1 MAISFGGKVHGV
13 DASEST
19 KWKIVPLCG
28 AKAKTTGRITNG
40 RITCVRCLEKAGMPV
55 PDGARRPRV
64 LYAANSGWA
73 WTLTSPGVYTAQIPN
88 QDGTYR
94 EWRLE
99 RQPYSPDDG
108 YLLLGGGWYLFGP
121 EGVVFGEPMFTQDG
135 DHRLPAALVAASAA
149 LSGRPRPQ
157 TAGA

>member
-1 MAISFGGKVHGV
+1 MAISFGGKIHGV
-13 DASEST
+13 DASAST
-19 KWKIVPLCG
+19 KWRQVPVCG
-28 AKAKTTGRITNG
+28 AKAKMTGRAVSSA
-40 RITCVRCLEKAGMPV
+40 ITCVKCKEKLGMPV
-55 PDGARRPRV
+55 ADSERPVRV
-64 LYAANSGWA
+64 RYAANSGWA

-94 EWRLE
+94 AWRLE

-121 EGVVFGEPMFTQDG
+121 DGVVFGEPMYTLDG
-135 DHRLPAALVAASAA
+135 DHRLPAALASASAA